1 MTLILTFWLEVHVGG
16 EDRRCDV
23 TVLASA
29 THCVRACL
37 ADEIVRELGEGTFG
51 KVVECRDR
59 KRSDASVALKVIKN
73 VEKYR
78 DAAKLEIN
86 VLEKIGERD
95 PHGVK

>member
-1 MTLILTFWLEVHVGG
+1 M
-16 EDRRCDV
+16 CDV
-23 TVLASA
+23 IPAAQVS
-29 THCVRACL
+29 HCARACF

-86 VLEKIGERD
+86 VLEKINERD
-95 PHGVK
+95 PRGVK